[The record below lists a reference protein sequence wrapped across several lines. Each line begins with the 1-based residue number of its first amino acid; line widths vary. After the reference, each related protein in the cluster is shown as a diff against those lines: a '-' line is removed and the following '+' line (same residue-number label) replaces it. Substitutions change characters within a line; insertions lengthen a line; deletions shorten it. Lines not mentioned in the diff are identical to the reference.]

1 MRSPAV
7 AGQFYE
13 GDRDALVRQI
23 EGCYLHR
30 LGPKQLPRLAREGP
44 RKIKG
49 LVVPHA
55 GYMYSGPVAA
65 HGYAALAADGV
76 PSRIVVFGPNH
87 TGLGAGI
94 ALGTEDWSTPL
105 GSVRYDEDLGR
116 KILGDIVD
124 PDTVAHQFEHSIEVQ
139 LPFLQHLGADFR
151 FVPVSMGLQDYTS
164 ATDLGKRV
172 RAAIRGTDA
181 LVIASTDFSHYI
193 PKDLA
198 ARKDRMAI
206 DKILAFDVKG
216 FDETVRKHDIS
227 MCGYGPV
234 MAMLT
239 AVESGTAEFL
249 KYASSGDVADMA
261 EVVGYCSIAIR
272 R

>member
-13 GDRDALVRQI
+13 GDRDGLQRQV
-23 EGCYLHR
+23 ESCYTHR
-30 LGPKQLPRLAREGP
+30 LGPRQVPRLDPDGP
-44 RKIKG
+44 RRIRG

-65 HGYAALAADGV
+65 HAYAALATDGV
-76 PSRIVVFGPNH
+76 PPHVVIFGPNH
-87 TGLGAGI
+87 TGLGA
-94 ALGTEDWSTPL
+94 AMAQSTEEWRTPL
-105 GSVRYDEDLGR
+105 GTVGYDREVGAR
-116 KILGDIVD
+116 ILGDV
-124 PDTVAHQFEHSIEVQ
+124 VAEDATAHRFEHSIEVQ
-139 LPFLQHLGADFR
+139 LPFLQHLGATFR
-151 FVPVSMGLQDYTS
+151 FVPICMGLQDYTS

-181 LVIASTDFSHYI
+181 LVLASTDFSHYV

-198 ARKDRMAI
+198 AKKDRAAI

-216 FDETVRKHDIS
+216 FDEVVRRQDIS

-239 AVESGTAEFL
+239 AVESGTPEFL
-249 KYASSGDVADMA
+249 KYASSGDVADMRD
-261 EVVGYCSIAIR
+261 VVGYCSIAVR